1 MQLTFSSPIEAADAG
16 RRIIS
21 GVVVPFGK
29 IGNTSVGPVI
39 FERGSIA
46 IHDGTKIKLLA
57 QHDPTNPIGRAQ
69 SFQTTDDAIY
79 GQFKISASQKGTD
92 YLIMASEDLIGGL
105 SVGVDVIA
113 SKPGKDGTLYVQ
125 QAVLKEVSL
134 VESPAFSDAVVTS
147 VAASA
152 GEDMVDSKKA
162 EAINEIFNAVDKL
175 KTIQDI
181 ANALEEET
189 ETQPENESEAAM
201 SDETQTPEAVLP
213 EAAAADAVEASRP
226 TVKASTPYMSQTVRH
241 GITSMGRYTEHKIKA
256 SLGNDES
263 RLWVS
268 AADDS
273 FTTNPAFSPNQYL
286 RNVVSNTNF
295 GRSTI
300 DACTKAVLPSE
311 GMNVIVPTLVTSAGG
326 GNGVAPVV
334 TVEAEAGAV
343 QNTGMVTE
351 YMTATVAKYAGM
363 NTMSIELIERS
374 GPSFYDQLTL
384 QLQRAYLK
392 ATNQAA
398 ITYLTANSTNAATTA
413 ATAAGLISYA
423 STEPVA
429 AYAGTSYFA
438 QNYVGGISH
447 WSTLLGA
454 TDTTGRPIFNAN
466 YPMNAGGV
474 ASPTGIKGNVLGLNF
489 SVDVDLPSTTIDG
502 SAFIIAPE
510 AVTIFE
516 SPTAYMSVNVVSN
529 LQVQVAIYG
538 FMAPLVT
545 MTRGVRT
552 FNLS

>member
-1 MQLTFSSPIEAADAG
+1 LDVKAPEPTDTPAEATTPTVEAA
-16 RRIIS
+16 RPII
-21 GVVVPFGK
+21 
-29 IGNTSVGPVI
+29 T
-39 FERGSIA
+39 A
-46 IHDGTKIKLLA
+46 
-57 QHDPTNPIGRAQ
+57 
-69 SFQTTDDAIY
+69 
-79 GQFKISASQKGTD
+79 
-92 YLIMASEDLIGGL
+92 
-105 SVGVDVIA
+105 
-113 SKPGKDGTLYVQ
+113 
-125 QAVLKEVSL
+125 
-134 VESPAFSDAVVTS
+134 
-147 VAASA
+147 
-152 GEDMVDSKKA
+152 
-162 EAINEIFNAVDKL
+162 
-175 KTIQDI
+175 
-181 ANALEEET
+181 
-189 ETQPENESEAAM
+189 
-201 SDETQTPEAVLP
+201 
-213 EAAAADAVEASRP
+213 
-226 TVKASTPYMSQTVRH
+226 PYNSQTVRH

-256 SLGNDES
+256 QLGNDES
-263 RLWVS
+263 RLWVQ

-300 DACTKAVLPSE
+300 DACTKAVLPAE

-351 YMTATVAKYAGM
+351 YMTATVAKYSGM

-374 GPSFYDQLTL
+374 GPAFYDQLTL

-438 QNYVGGISH
+438 QNYVGGTSH

-454 TDTTGRPIFNAN
+454 VDSTGRPIFNAQ
-466 YPMNAGGV
+466 YPMNAGGIT
-474 ASPTGIKGNVLGLNF
+474 SPTGIKGNVLGLNF

-552 FNLS
+552 FNLT

>member
-1 MQLTFSSPIEAADAG
+1 MEITKHLTFSAEIESSDVG
-16 RRIIS
+16 RRLIS
-21 GVVVPFGK
+21 GVVLPFNSV
-29 IGNTSVGPVI
+29 GNTSAGPVI
-39 FERGSIA
+39 FQSGSVEIPEA
-46 IHDGTKIKLLA
+46 RKIKLLA
-57 QHDPTNPIGRAQ
+57 QHSQNDPIGRAQ
-69 SFQTTDDAIY
+69 SFQVTQDNIY
-79 GQFKISASQKGTD
+79 GTFKISASSKGTD
-92 YLIMASEDLIGGL
+92 YLTLAAEELVSSL
-105 SVGVDVIA
+105 SIGVDVLKA
-113 SKPGKDGTLYVQ
+113 TENKDGVLVVSS
-125 QAVLKEVSL
+125 AVMREVSL
-134 VESPAFSDAVVTS
+134 VESPAYP
-147 VAASA
+147 
-152 GEDMVDSKKA
+152 
-162 EAINEIFNAVDKL
+162 EAIVTKVSANQAEEIP
-175 KTIQDI
+175 TS
-181 ANALEEET
+181 T
-189 ETQPENESEAAM
+189 PTESEAILDVKA
-201 SDETQTPEAVLP
+201 PEPTEAP
-213 EAAAADAVEASRP
+213 AEAATPVVEASRP
-226 TVKASTPYMSQTVRH
+226 IITAPYNTQTVRH

-263 RLWVS
+263 KLWVT

-300 DACTKAVLPSE
+300 DACTKATLPSE

-374 GPSFYDQLTL
+374 GPAFYDQLTL

-392 ATNQAA
+392 ATNKAA
-398 ITYLTANSTNAATTA
+398 ITYITANSTNAATTA

-423 STEPVA
+423 STEPVE

-447 WSTLLGA
+447 WSTLLGSV
-454 TDTTGRPIFNAN
+454 DSTGRPIFNAQ
-466 YPMNAGGV
+466 YPMNAGGI

-489 SVDVDLPSTTIDG
+489 SVDVDLPSTTVDG
-502 SAFIIAPE
+502 SAFIITPE

-545 MTRGVRT
+545 MTRGIRT
-552 FNLS
+552 FNLT

>member
-1 MQLTFSSPIEAADAG
+1 LDVKAPEPTDTPAEATTPTVEAA
-16 RRIIS
+16 RPII
-21 GVVVPFGK
+21 
-29 IGNTSVGPVI
+29 T
-39 FERGSIA
+39 A
-46 IHDGTKIKLLA
+46 
-57 QHDPTNPIGRAQ
+57 
-69 SFQTTDDAIY
+69 
-79 GQFKISASQKGTD
+79 
-92 YLIMASEDLIGGL
+92 
-105 SVGVDVIA
+105 
-113 SKPGKDGTLYVQ
+113 
-125 QAVLKEVSL
+125 
-134 VESPAFSDAVVTS
+134 
-147 VAASA
+147 
-152 GEDMVDSKKA
+152 
-162 EAINEIFNAVDKL
+162 
-175 KTIQDI
+175 
-181 ANALEEET
+181 
-189 ETQPENESEAAM
+189 
-201 SDETQTPEAVLP
+201 
-213 EAAAADAVEASRP
+213 
-226 TVKASTPYMSQTVRH
+226 PYNSQTVRH

-263 RLWVS
+263 RLWVQ

-300 DACTKAVLPSE
+300 DACTKAALPSE

-374 GPSFYDQLTL
+374 GPAFYDQLTL

-392 ATNQAA
+392 STNQAV

-429 AYAGTSYFA
+429 AYTGTSYFA
-438 QNYVGGISH
+438 TNYVGGTSH

-454 TDTTGRPIFNAN
+454 VDTTGRPIFNAQ
-466 YPMNAGGV
+466 YPMNAAGV

-502 SAFIIAPE
+502 SAFIIVPE

-552 FNLS
+552 FNLT

>member
-1 MQLTFSSPIEAADAG
+1 
-16 RRIIS
+16 
-21 GVVVPFGK
+21 
-29 IGNTSVGPVI
+29 
-39 FERGSIA
+39 
-46 IHDGTKIKLLA
+46 
-57 QHDPTNPIGRAQ
+57 
-69 SFQTTDDAIY
+69 
-79 GQFKISASQKGTD
+79 
-92 YLIMASEDLIGGL
+92 
-105 SVGVDVIA
+105 
-113 SKPGKDGTLYVQ
+113 
-125 QAVLKEVSL
+125 
-134 VESPAFSDAVVTS
+134 
-147 VAASA
+147 
-152 GEDMVDSKKA
+152 
-162 EAINEIFNAVDKL
+162 
-175 KTIQDI
+175 
-181 ANALEEET
+181 
-189 ETQPENESEAAM
+189 
-201 SDETQTPEAVLP
+201 
-213 EAAAADAVEASRP
+213 
-226 TVKASTPYMSQTVRH
+226 
-241 GITSMGRYTEHKIKA
+241 MGRYTEHKIKA

-374 GPSFYDQLTL
+374 GPAFYDQLTL
-384 QLQRAYLK
+384 QLQRAYLR

-429 AYAGTSYFA
+429 AYTGTSYFA
-438 QNYVGGISH
+438 QNYVGGTSH

-454 TDTTGRPIFNAN
+454 TDTTGRPIFNAQ

-474 ASPTGIKGNVLGLNF
+474 TSPTGIKGNVLGLNF

-552 FNLS
+552 FNLT

>member
-1 MQLTFSSPIEAADAG
+1 MEKITRLTFSSDIESSDTG
-16 RRIIS
+16 RRLIS
-21 GVVVPFGK
+21 GVVLPFNKVGS
-29 IGNTSVGPVI
+29 TSAGPVL
-39 FERGSIA
+39 FESGSVEIPDA
-46 IHDGTKIKLLA
+46 RRIKLLA
-57 QHDPTNPIGRAQ
+57 QHNQMDPIGRAQ
-69 SFQTTDDAIY
+69 SFKVTQDNIY
-79 GQFKISASQKGTD
+79 GTFKISASSKGTD
-92 YLIMASEDLIGGL
+92 YLTLASEDLISSL
-105 SVGVDVIA
+105 SIGVDVLKA
-113 SKPGKDGTLYVQ
+113 KENADG
-125 QAVLKEVSL
+125 VLVVSSAIMKEVSL
-134 VESPAFSDAVVTS
+134 VESPAYADAVVTK
-147 VAASA
+147 VAAS
-152 GEDMVDSKKA
+152 ES
-162 EAINEIFNAVDKL
+162 
-175 KTIQDI
+175 
-181 ANALEEET
+181 ET
-189 ETQPENESEAAM
+189 EEIPTQPTTESEAILDVKAPEPT
-201 SDETQTPEAVLP
+201 DTPAEATTPTV
-213 EAAAADAVEASRP
+213 EAARP
-226 TVKASTPYMSQTVRH
+226 IITAPYNSQTVRH

-263 RLWVS
+263 KLWVQ

-273 FTTNPAFSPNQYL
+273 FSTNPAFSPNQYL

-300 DACTKAVLPSE
+300 DACTKATLPSE

-374 GPSFYDQLTL
+374 GPAFYDQLTL

-392 ATNQAA
+392 ATNAAA

-429 AYAGTSYFA
+429 AYSGTSYFA
-438 QNYVGGISH
+438 QNYVGGVSH

-454 TDTTGRPIFNAN
+454 VDTTGRPIFNAQ

-502 SAFIIAPE
+502 SAFIIVPE

-552 FNLS
+552 FNLT

>member
-1 MQLTFSSPIEAADAG
+1 MEITKHLTFSAQIESSDVG
-16 RRIIS
+16 RRLIS
-21 GVVVPFGK
+21 GVVLPFNSV
-29 IGNTSVGPVI
+29 GNTSAGPVI
-39 FERGSIA
+39 FQSGSVEIPEA
-46 IHDGTKIKLLA
+46 RKIKLLA
-57 QHDPTNPIGRAQ
+57 QHSQNDPIGRAQ
-69 SFQTTDDAIY
+69 SFQVTQDNIY
-79 GQFKISASQKGTD
+79 GTFKISASSKGTD
-92 YLIMASEDLIGGL
+92 YLTLAAEELVSSL
-105 SVGVDVIA
+105 SIGVDVLKA
-113 SKPGKDGTLYVQ
+113 TENKDGVLVVSS
-125 QAVLKEVSL
+125 AVMREVSL
-134 VESPAFSDAVVTS
+134 VESPAYP
-147 VAASA
+147 
-152 GEDMVDSKKA
+152 
-162 EAINEIFNAVDKL
+162 EAIVTKVSANQAEEIP
-175 KTIQDI
+175 TS
-181 ANALEEET
+181 T
-189 ETQPENESEAAM
+189 PTESEAILDVKA
-201 SDETQTPEAVLP
+201 PEPTEAP
-213 EAAAADAVEASRP
+213 AEAATPVVEASRP
-226 TVKASTPYMSQTVRH
+226 IITAPYNTQTVRH

-263 RLWVS
+263 KLWVQ

-273 FTTNPAFSPNQYL
+273 FSTNPAFSPNQYL

-300 DACTKAVLPSE
+300 DACTKATLPSE

-374 GPSFYDQLTL
+374 GPAFYDQLTL

-392 ATNQAA
+392 ATNAAA

-429 AYAGTSYFA
+429 AYSGTSYFA
-438 QNYVGGISH
+438 QNYVGGVSH

-454 TDTTGRPIFNAN
+454 VDTTGRPIFNAQ

-502 SAFIIAPE
+502 SAFIIVPE

-552 FNLS
+552 FNLT

>member
-29 IGNTSVGPVI
+29 VGNTSVGPVV

-57 QHDPTNPIGRAQ
+57 QHRPDDPIGRAQ
-69 SFQTTDDAIY
+69 SFQTTETAIY
-79 GQFKISASQKGTD
+79 GQFKISASQRGTD
-92 YLIMASEDLIGGL
+92 YLTMAAEDLISGL

-125 QAVLKEVSL
+125 QAILKEVSL
-134 VESPAFSDAVVTS
+134 VESPAFADAVVTK
-147 VAASA
+147 VAAS
-152 GEDMVDSKKA
+152 ES
-162 EAINEIFNAVDKL
+162 
-175 KTIQDI
+175 
-181 ANALEEET
+181 ET
-189 ETQPENESEAAM
+189 EENPTQPENESEAIV
-201 SDETQTPEAVLP
+201 SEETIAPEAVTPEAP
-213 EAAAADAVEASRP
+213 AADAVEASRP

-286 RNVVSNTNF
+286 RDVVSNTNF

-300 DACTKAVLPSE
+300 DACTKATLPRE
-311 GMNVIVPTLVTSAGG
+311 GMNVIVPTLVTSGGG

-343 QNTGMVTE
+343 ANTGMVTE

-374 GPSFYDQLTL
+374 GPAFYDQLTL

-392 ATNQAA
+392 ATNAAA

-502 SAFIIAPE
+502 SAFIITPE

-552 FNLS
+552 FNLT